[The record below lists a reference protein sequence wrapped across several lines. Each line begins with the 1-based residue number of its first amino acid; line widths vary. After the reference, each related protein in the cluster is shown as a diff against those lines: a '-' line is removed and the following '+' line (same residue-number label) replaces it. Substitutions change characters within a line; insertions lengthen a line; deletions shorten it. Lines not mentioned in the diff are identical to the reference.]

1 MSYSDYSFYTLDMDK
16 ISLLTPVLITHNWKS
31 TTTEIVLY
39 LKAVDHIVK
48 DSKLQ
53 IFLPTGFTV
62 ASNKCL
68 FDTYLQPVT
77 SQVLTCTASSS
88 TGYGKLIEVTN
99 FKTISKNTQFRII
112 MTDVSTPTSPVV
124 SSSFKI
130 AVEESFTERVVTPVT
145 YKKVSL
151 LNDVFYHAVITDTP
165 SNNMKCR

>member
-1 MSYSDYSFYTLDMDK
+1 
-16 ISLLTPVLITHNWKS
+16 
-31 TTTEIVLY
+31 
-39 LKAVDHIVK
+39 
-48 DSKLQ
+48 
-53 IFLPTGFTV
+53 
-62 ASNKCL
+62 
-68 FDTYLQPVT
+68 
-77 SQVLTCTASSS
+77 
-88 TGYGKLIEVTN
+88 
-99 FKTISKNTQFRII
+99 